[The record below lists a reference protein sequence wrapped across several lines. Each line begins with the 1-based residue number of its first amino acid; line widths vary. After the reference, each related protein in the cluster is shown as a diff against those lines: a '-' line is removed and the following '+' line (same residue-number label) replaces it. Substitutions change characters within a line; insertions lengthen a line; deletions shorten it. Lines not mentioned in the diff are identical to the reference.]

1 MGNGQLGETQAIR
14 PINPLAMRPER
25 ADDPAMTA
33 AAPRVT
39 VLLTCLV
46 LAGTALSQEPEPAR
60 APASQTPPSQTPPS
74 QDPSLTDPSVGEDLL
89 DQERQRPAPKPVEPD
104 AAAPGQRV
112 IPSVPGVDRLSFA
125 MPNRKFRTEG
135 AYVTRVTGSVVKLP
149 TGEHV
154 FLPAVPSDGT
164 PADQPMLLMPS
175 QRLSQIQ
182 SVTESAEAVEM
193 ALSGQ
198 AFVYRGRQ
206 YLLPSTFSLIN
217 AARPAR
223 QESQGQGEAER
234 SAAGQGAAG
243 QGAAEQGAGAA
254 PASSGPKP
262 DAAAAPSGDPRVDDL
277 IRDLETR
284 SRGQRL
290 LAPPVDTADAV
301 QGQQAAEQANLL
313 PEGDLITNRRGRLVR
328 LAGSDGRFA
337 LVFDNDPNSPGTG
350 PLVILPCRVLE
361 TMEGLAMP
369 RGDEASFRVSG
380 RVLVYEGRNYLLPT
394 LAQLERAGE
403 LTPLQ

>member
-1 MGNGQLGETQAIR
+1 M
-14 PINPLAMRPER
+14 
-25 ADDPAMTA
+25 
-33 AAPRVT
+33 
-39 VLLTCLV
+39 
-46 LAGTALSQEPEPAR
+46 
-60 APASQTPPSQTPPS
+60 
-74 QDPSLTDPSVGEDLL
+74 TDPTVGEDLL
-89 DQERQRPAPKPVEPD
+89 DQERQRPAPAPVEPD

-125 MPNRKFRTEG
+125 MPNRRFRTEG
-135 AYVTRVTGSVVKLP
+135 AYVTRVMGSVVKLP
-149 TGEHV
+149 SGEHV
-154 FLPAVPSDGT
+154 FLPDVPTDGT
-164 PADQPMLLMPS
+164 PADQPMLLMPC

-182 SVTESAEAVEM
+182 TTAEGGRVGM

-206 YLLPSTFSLIN
+206 YLLPSTFSLVN
-217 AARPAR
+217 GKPAK
-223 QESQGQGEAER
+223 AE
-234 SAAGQGAAG
+234 GATSG
-243 QGAAEQGAGAA
+243 TPAE
-254 PASSGPKP
+254 P
-262 DAAAAPSGDPRVDDL
+262 DAKREGRSDAAIKGATGVNSGDPRVDDL

-301 QGQQAAEQANLL
+301 QGQQAVEPGTLL
-313 PEGDLITNRRGRLVR
+313 PEGDLIMNRRGRLVR

-337 LVFDNDPNSPGTG
+337 MVFDNDPNSPAAG

-369 RGDEASFRVSG
+369 RGDEATFRISG
-380 RVLVYEGRNYLLPT
+380 RVLVHEGRNYLLPT
-394 LAQLERAGE
+394 LAQLERPGD

>member
-1 MGNGQLGETQAIR
+1 MG
-14 PINPLAMRPER
+14 PER

-60 APASQTPPSQTPPS
+60 GPASQTPPSQTPPSQSPPS

-149 TGEHV
+149 SGEHV
-154 FLPAVPSDGT
+154 FLPSVPSDGT
-164 PADQPMLLMPS
+164 PADQPMLLMPC

-182 SVTESAEAVEM
+182 SVAESGEAVEM

-217 AARPAR
+217 AARPAK
-223 QESQGQGEAER
+223 QDPQGQGGAGQVAGGQV
-234 SAAGQGAAG
+234 AAGQGAA
-243 QGAAEQGAGAA
+243 AS
-254 PASSGPKP
+254 PASSGTKP

-313 PEGDLITNRRGRLVR
+313 PEGDLIMNRRGRLVR
-328 LAGSDGRFA
+328 LSGSDGRFA
-337 LVFDNDPNSPGTG
+337 MVFDNDPNSPGTG

-361 TMEGLAMP
+361 TMEGMAMP

-380 RVLVYEGRNYLLPT
+380 RVLVHEGRNYLLPT
-394 LAQLERAGE
+394 LAQLERPGD

>member
-1 MGNGQLGETQAIR
+1 MNGGG
-14 PINPLAMRPER
+14 NPLAMGAER
-25 ADDPAMTA
+25 ADDPAMIFEA
-33 AAPRVT
+33 ARAGAKVG
-39 VLLTCLV
+39 VLVSGLM
-46 LAGTALSQEPEPAR
+46 LAGTALGQEPEPTGPS
-60 APASQTPPSQTPPS
+60 PASAPSTGPMPASQTPPS

-89 DQERQRPAPKPVEPD
+89 DQERQRPAPGPVEPD

-135 AYVTRVTGSVVKLP
+135 AYVTRVAGYVTRIPS
-149 TGEHV
+149 GEHV
-154 FLPAVPSDGT
+154 FVPDVATDGT
-164 PADQPMLLMPS
+164 PADQPMLLMPC

-182 SVTESAEAVEM
+182 SVAENVERVSM
-193 ALSGQ
+193 LLSGQ

-206 YLLPSTFSLIN
+206 YLLPSTFSLTSGTR
-217 AARPAR
+217 AAAK
-223 QESQGQGEAER
+223 SDV
-234 SAAGQGAAG
+234 AAAPVS
-243 QGAAEQGAGAA
+243 EAGATA
-254 PASSGPKP
+254 TASTGGTTGGTTSGASSGS
-262 DAAAAPSGDPRVDDL
+262 ASGDPRVDDL

-290 LAPPVDTADAV
+290 LAPPVDTADAA
-301 QGQQAAEQANLL
+301 QGQQAMEQATLL
-313 PEGDLITNRRGRLVR
+313 PEGDLIMNRRGRLVR

-337 LVFDNDPNSPGTG
+337 MVFDNDPNSPGIG

-369 RGDEASFRVSG
+369 RGDEATFRISG
-380 RVLVYEGRNYLLPT
+380 RVLVHEGRNYLLPT
-394 LAQLERAGE
+394 LAQLERVSD